1 MHCDKGFVKMIL
13 AKLYLNAEVYIGV
26 DRYADCAALCSDLI
40 AHYDLHENFADL
52 FAADNHLFSANAT
65 FGAKNEIIFAVP
77 HDGINTTSY
86 GGTNFLIFAGT
97 GGDMNAAE
105 AGISSGWGGLSVTK
119 QVSER
124 YAEGDARAM
133 FFDMYGTE
141 IVDIFTFTSGGYKS
155 VKFRN
160 VNHDGSAAQTTGFVD
175 TDFPLFRVADAHLML
190 AECAARGKADKSAGL
205 TSLNAVRA
213 RAGVEALS
221 SYTAQDVLD
230 ERSREFM
237 WEGCRRS
244 DLIRFG
250 QFTTA
255 DYVWEYKGSVKEGV
269 AVAEHRNLFPLP
281 PADVNAN
288 GNLKQNAG
296 Y

>member
-1 MHCDKGFVKMIL
+1 
-13 AKLYLNAEVYIGV
+13 
-26 DRYADCAALCSDLI
+26 
-40 AHYDLHENFADL
+40 
-52 FAADNHLFSANAT
+52 
-65 FGAKNEIIFAVP
+65 
-77 HDGINTTSY
+77 
-86 GGTNFLIFAGT
+86 
-97 GGDMNAAE
+97 
-105 AGISSGWGGLSVTK
+105 
-119 QVSER
+119 
-124 YAEGDARAM
+124 M